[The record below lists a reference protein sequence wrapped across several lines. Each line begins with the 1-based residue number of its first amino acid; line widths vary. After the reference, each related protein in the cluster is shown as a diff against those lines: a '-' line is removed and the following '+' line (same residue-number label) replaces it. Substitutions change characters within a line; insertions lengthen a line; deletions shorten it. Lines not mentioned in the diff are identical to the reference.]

1 MRKGKADIEPARL
14 ANLVSYRVRL
24 VQIAAFKNFEAAT
37 HGFGSAPRYYGA
49 LSLIAANPGISQ
61 SRLAEAIYLDR
72 SSLVAILETLARE
85 GLIERRTSQA
95 DRRVRQVFL
104 TDVGAKVLEQLDDLV
119 AAHEARMVDGMTEA
133 ERAVLLTL
141 LRRID
146 ENLHD
151 DGSDRKGPVTTTR
164 ETAR

>member
-1 MRKGKADIEPARL
+1 MRKGGANIEPARL

-24 VQIAAFKNFEAAT
+24 VQIAAFKSFEAVT

-49 LSLIAANPGISQ
+49 LTLIATNPGISQ

-85 GLIERRTSQA
+85 GLIERRASQT

-104 TDVGAKVLEQLDDLV
+104 TDVGARMLTQLDDL
-119 AAHEARMVDGMTEA
+119 ASAHEARMVKGLTKA
-133 ERAVLLTL
+133 ERALLLSL

-151 DGSDRKGPVTTTR
+151 DVADRQEKRMPAR
-164 ETAR
+164 EKAR